1 MKRFFFIK
9 LSNGLG
15 NNLFQIVSSFLLFRD
30 YSNVKFFLITPE
42 KDYYALPVIKKL
54 FKSKINFSIVDS
66 SPFFYILIN
75 DKTYK
80 IFKYFSIFL
89 KIPFTYLSNGYFEDY
104 RYYINDLELIRSFFS
119 IKNFNLKND
128 SLVIHLRTGDRLFYK
143 NQFLFRRSFEEF
155 NSIIESF
162 DYKKLYVITD
172 LPSLNEISIKEL
184 IKMKFHIKTSSD
196 NAFLSKSVKYIN
208 SILSLLNSKG
218 ASHFTRSLYDEFCFL
233 VSSKKIIFENSTLAW
248 WAAFLSYSSE
258 VRLSKDWRPWKG
270 KNNKNLSKVPLKKWI
285 NW

>member
-15 NNLFQIVSSFLLFRD
+15 NNLFQIVSSLLLFRD

-104 RYYINDLELIRSFFS
+104 RYYINDLELYTNGINRYKIFIEKFPNDELADDAIHELNALNSE
-119 IKNFNLKND
+119 KNQIELLKNNLK
-128 SLVIHLRTGDRLFYK
+128 
-143 NQFLFRRSFEEF
+143 
-155 NSIIESF
+155 
-162 DYKKLYVITD
+162 
-172 LPSLNEISIKEL
+172 
-184 IKMKFHIKTSSD
+184 
-196 NAFLSKSVKYIN
+196 
-208 SILSLLNSKG
+208 
-218 ASHFTRSLYDEFCFL
+218 
-233 VSSKKIIFENSTLAW
+233 
-248 WAAFLSYSSE
+248 
-258 VRLSKDWRPWKG
+258 
-270 KNNKNLSKVPLKKWI
+270 
-285 NW
+285 